1 MTNLEEMSSF
11 MAGFVQYLSYFYN
24 QWCSWVHSG
33 VYIVFWHRLVI
44 YFEVCCNPDI
54 QNLHFF
60 EIRWKSF

>member
-1 MTNLEEMSSF
+1 

-54 QNLHFF
+54 QNLHFS
-60 EIRWKSF
+60 EMRWKSF